1 MGGVVLRLITGM
13 SSEINQNV
21 MYGLAEYRYDI
32 FVRKMGWPLNC
43 PEGFEQDEFDWPDTV
58 YAIVLDADNKICGC
72 ARLLPT
78 NKPYLLSEHFVH
90 LMGDA
95 SLPNH
100 SQTWELSRFAISP
113 SRNGGSHSARNWA
126 DTVALVR
133 NVITTAIDQGANRL
147 IAVSAVGNERLLKRM
162 GVNVHRI
169 SIPQR
174 VDQKPV
180 VAFWIEIDQQTRSA
194 LDIDCPSWALSN

>member
-1 MGGVVLRLITGM
+1 MLRLITGM
-13 SSEINQNV
+13 NSEINQNV
-21 MYGLAEYRYDI
+21 MYGLAEYRYEI
-32 FVRKMGWPLNC
+32 FVKKMGWPLNC
-43 PEGFEQDEFDWPDTV
+43 PEGFEQDEFDRPDTV
-58 YAIVLDADNKICGC
+58 YAIVLDADNNICGC

-90 LMGDA
+90 LMGGA
-95 SLPNH
+95 GLPNN
-100 SQTWELSRFAISP
+100 SGTWELSRFAIGS
-113 SRNGGSHSARNWA
+113 SRNGNSHSASNWA

-133 NVITTAIDQGANRL
+133 KVITTAIDLGANRL

-162 GVNVHRI
+162 GVHVHRV

-194 LDIDCPSWALSN
+194 LGIDCPVRMLSN

>member
-1 MGGVVLRLITGM
+1 MLRLITGM

-21 MYGLAEYRYDI
+21 MYGLAEYRYEI
-32 FVRKMGWPLNC
+32 FVKKMGWLLNC
-43 PEGFEQDEFDWPDTV
+43 PEGFEQDEFDRPDTV
-58 YAIVLDADNKICGC
+58 YAIALNADNNICGC

-78 NKPYLLSEHFVH
+78 NKPYLLSEHFVY
-90 LMGDA
+90 LMGGA

-100 SQTWELSRFAISP
+100 SGTWELSRFAISP
-113 SRNGGSHSARNWA
+113 TGNGSSHSGRNWA

-133 NVITTAIDQGANRL
+133 KVIATAIDLGADKL

-162 GVNVHRI
+162 GVNVHRV
-169 SIPQR
+169 STPQL
-174 VDQKPV
+174 VDQKLV

-194 LDIDCPSWALSN
+194 LDIDCPSRVLSS

>member
-1 MGGVVLRLITGM
+1 MLRLITGM
-13 SSEINQNV
+13 NSEINQNV
-21 MYGLAEYRYDI
+21 MYGLAEYRYEI
-32 FVRKMGWPLNC
+32 FVKKMGWPLNC
-43 PEGFEQDEFDWPDTV
+43 PEGFEQDEFDRPDTV

-90 LMGDA
+90 LMGGTG
-95 SLPNH
+95 LPNN
-100 SQTWELSRFAISP
+100 SETWELSRFAISS
-113 SRNGGSHSARNWA
+113 SRNGSSHSSNHWA

-133 NVITTAIDQGANRL
+133 KVITTAIELGANRL

-162 GVNVHRI
+162 GVNVHRV
-169 SIPQR
+169 SVPQR

-180 VAFWIEIDQQTRSA
+180 VAFWIEIDQQTLSA
-194 LDIDCPSWALSN
+194 LDIDCPVRVISN